1 MQRDSR
7 LGYLG
12 NPPLDKKHL
21 SLQNNKKPTIFDKK
35 FTLYQTNT
43 PNYGCIGLTTSDIY
57 TSLQKLYQE
66 VVKINTN
73 MLDKFYSTKSAK
85 DLKSLQK
92 LYTALLIVA
101 ISLLIIFNVISYFLS
116 SNFQKIPSILF
127 IIIIFWS
134 ALKVDYLKKKV

>member
-1 MQRDSR
+1 
-7 LGYLG
+7 
-12 NPPLDKKHL
+12 
-21 SLQNNKKPTIFDKK
+21 
-35 FTLYQTNT
+35 
-43 PNYGCIGLTTSDIY
+43 
-57 TSLQKLYQE
+57 
-66 VVKINTN
+66 

-101 ISLLIIFNVISYFLS
+101 VSLLIIFNVISYFLS

-134 ALKVDYLKKKV
+134 ALNVVYLKKKI